1 MKIFVDINVL
11 LDFYLG
17 RTPNYRYVSK
27 IIKSY
32 IKNNRL
38 YYNCYISSHT
48 ISTLLYCLH
57 SPKIYNNANYKIS
70 DDIIIEF
77 TNLTL
82 RLFEIIP
89 ENKGILYS
97 ATNSQNFRDKEDA
110 IQYECAKVIQAD
122 LILTSNIKDF
132 KVNDITIMTPEE
144 FCNRY
149 SRFF

>member
-1 MKIFVDINVL
+1 M
-11 LDFYLG
+11 
-17 RTPNYRYVSK
+17 
-27 IIKSY
+27 
-32 IKNNRL
+32 
-38 YYNCYISSHT
+38 
-48 ISTLLYCLH
+48 YCLH